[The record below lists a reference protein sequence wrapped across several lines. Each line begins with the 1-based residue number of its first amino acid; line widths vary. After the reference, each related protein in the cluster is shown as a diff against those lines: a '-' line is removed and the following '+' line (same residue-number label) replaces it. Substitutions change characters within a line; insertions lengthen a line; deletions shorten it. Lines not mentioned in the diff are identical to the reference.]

1 MDGYPIHMHKFSQ
14 ISYVDRV
21 HGSRSDNLNGG
32 KHNCPVPSAVSE
44 SADAVDLMINE

>member
-32 KHNCPVPSAVSE
+32 KPTAQCHQQSQN
-44 SADAVDLMINE
+44 LQML